1 MMVPWPRLFQAVH
14 TRRPLEAITLFS
26 KHTCSRFS
34 HHGVNLH
41 PAPDLETNI
50 HLNSSIIRG
59 FQNIFVICVGR
70 LNTQII
76 LLYSRLQGELRIKVS
91 YDRWI
96 GYRVL
101 NLLIERI
108 NHAILRLYCPI
119 QIYSLIH
126 ETLTFMFLNHVMLC
140 FRVNVFPSFSHD
152 FQWDTFLY

>member
-1 MMVPWPRLFQAVH
+1 M
-14 TRRPLEAITLFS
+14 
-26 KHTCSRFS
+26 
-34 HHGVNLH
+34 NLH

-50 HLNSSIIRG
+50 HLNSSVGGCRYEHDEGFFVLFNSQKVIRG
-59 FQNIFVICVGR
+59 FQNIYVICVGR

-152 FQWDTFLY
+152 FQ